1 MKTTVSRLF
10 DSHEEAAAAVADL
23 ETAGFNHD
31 DISLV
36 SPGEGRVVED
46 RSFAPGEHHD
56 DNVHAAHGVAKGA
69 LIGAGLGGGAT
80 LLAGASL
87 LAVPGMGPVLAA
99 GFLTAA
105 LVGAGAG
112 GATGGMM
119 GAVQDAGHSDADA
132 HALTEG
138 VRRGG
143 SLVIVKAPEDRA
155 AMAEEILVRHGG
167 VEANARE
174 QARAPE
180 PSEEFI
186 EPPPNPQAGV

>member
-10 DSHEEAAAAVADL
+10 DSHDQAAAAVQDL
-23 ETAGFNHD
+23 ETAGYNHH

-36 SPGEGRVVED
+36 SPGVGRQAEG

-56 DNVHAAHGVAKGA
+56 DNIHAAHGVAQGA
-69 LIGAGLGGGAT
+69 LIGAGIGGGAT

-105 LVGAGAG
+105 LAGAGAG
-112 GATGGMM
+112 GATGAMM
-119 GAVQDAGHSDADA
+119 GAVRDAGHSEADA

-138 VRRGG
+138 LRRGG
-143 SLVIVKAPEDRA
+143 SVFIVRAPEDRA
-155 AMAEEILVRHGG
+155 ELAEEILVRHGG
-167 VEANARE
+167 VEATARE
-174 QARAPE
+174 QAYAAESP
-180 PSEEFI
+180 EEFI
-186 EPPPNPQAGV
+186 EPPPKPHAGV

>member
-10 DSHEEAAAAVADL
+10 DSHAQAAAAVADL
-23 ETAGFNHD
+23 ETAGYSHD

-36 SPGEGRVVED
+36 SPGEARTAED
-46 RSFAPGEHHD
+46 RSFAAGEHHE
-56 DNVHAAHGVAKGA
+56 DNPHAAHGVTKGA
-69 LIGAGLGGGAT
+69 LIGAGIGGGAT

-119 GAVQDAGHSDADA
+119 GAVRDAGHSDADA

-143 SLVIVKAPEDRA
+143 SVVIVKAPEDRA
-155 AMAEEILVRHGG
+155 SLAEEILVRHGG
-167 VEANARE
+167 VEARIRSGDYASE
-174 QARAPE
+174 TDAPAAE
-180 PSEEFI
+180 I
-186 EPPPNPQAGV
+186 